1 MNQFY
6 HKNTILVAPFF
17 CSLKPL
23 YAILKMLLWEFSES
37 GKPGQVVMFL
47 HDPDKLEVIADI
59 FDEYLEKLIRS
70 EFNWL

>member
-1 MNQFY
+1 
-6 HKNTILVAPFF
+6 
-17 CSLKPL
+17 
-23 YAILKMLLWEFSES
+23 MLLWEFSES